1 MYWVEWNTLKA
12 RPARKSLEDS
22 SPATGLSWK
31 PVVPEQSPCER
42 EMYRPAHLIHTLE
55 EVRNSLQLRD
65 FILIIAAVL
74 LQKRKDVVVL
84 VAGVALV
91 ESLQVVEHSPPGS
104 LLLRG
109 VLNAWNLLST
119 IEEDLLKD
127 KSLLSNEVLLLVE
140 EGDVSKFLPPFPVD
154 RISEAGVVR
163 VKLRS
168 VGQNLIGKLVQ
179 VLNLPREPRNSFGV
193 VFDVSGNDLEVA

>member
-74 LQKRKDVVVL
+74 LQQRKDVVVL

-91 ESLQVVEHSPPGS
+91 ESLQVVEDSSPGR
-104 LLLRG
+104 LLFRC
-109 VLNAWNLLST
+109 VLNAWYLLST
-119 IEEDLLKD
+119 MKD
-127 KSLLSNEVLLLVE
+127 QM
-140 EGDVSKFLPPFPVD
+140 
-154 RISEAGVVR
+154 
-163 VKLRS
+163 LR
-168 VGQNLIGKLVQ
+168 
-179 VLNLPREPRNSFGV
+179 
-193 VFDVSGNDLEVA
+193 

>member
-1 MYWVEWNTLKA
+1 M
-12 RPARKSLEDS
+12 
-22 SPATGLSWK
+22 
-31 PVVPEQSPCER
+31 
-42 EMYRPAHLIHTLE
+42 
-55 EVRNSLQLRD
+55 
-65 FILIIAAVL
+65 
-74 LQKRKDVVVL
+74 VVL

-91 ESLQVVEHSPPGS
+91 ESLQVVEHSPPGG